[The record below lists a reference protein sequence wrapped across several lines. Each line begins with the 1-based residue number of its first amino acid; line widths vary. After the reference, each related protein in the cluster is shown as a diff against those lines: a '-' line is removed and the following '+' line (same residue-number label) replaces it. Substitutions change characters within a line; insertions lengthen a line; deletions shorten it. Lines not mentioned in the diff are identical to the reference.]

1 MTELKVFFIFLLGHV
16 GIWMTQAQG
25 NVSLN
30 PSSAPSFLP
39 SLFSSTFSTV
49 APTLRS
55 SSSPT
60 DTPTLRPSP
69 APTTIPSETPTEPLV
84 CEEDWMLIITADSDL
99 FEVGSEAIKQWE
111 QIQSTFTMTY
121 YNVDKNLAEDES
133 EVEIFEMTTSYAYH
147 VTLERE
153 SPSRARHLQ
162 AGLTRD
168 GLVCE
173 IISASNDSNDSSV
186 SRSLQA
192 SVQYFIYIYFSACLR
207 YRIEDE
213 SSILRAGDILSY
225 PLAGR
230 LGRLEYTDSLKSN
243 TLFQDAISVSR
254 MQKQKVPDTPSESP
268 SGSPTLVP
276 STQPTFTYLTADD
289 TWEALINSIMITS
302 CAAIM
307 LLTIFEICRR
317 QPIVADVFDRRRSTK
332 PYSTPPPLMKQT
344 YYEWLRVNTSPGY
357 TVWAREEARKES
369 NANVQYGLRG
379 LDPPQCA
386 PEFTEEVGLT
396 IHVLILIFVIA
407 KVFLFREYQ
416 EKMKKVIAVMICLI
430 GQIMMKKVVGC
441 KIVI

>member
-1 MTELKVFFIFLLGHV
+1 MRAYLTLQPMSRCQMTELKVFFIFLLGHV

-39 SLFSSTFSTV
+39 SRFPSTFSTV
-49 APTLRS
+49 VPTLRS

-60 DTPTLRPSP
+60 DTPTLRPSSSPTITPTLRPSP

-243 TLFQDAISVSR
+243 NLFQDAISVSR
-254 MQKQKVPDTPSESP
+254 MQKQKVPDTQVKVHP
-268 SGSPTLVP
+268 
-276 STQPTFTYLTADD
+276 A
-289 TWEALINSIMITS
+289 
-302 CAAIM
+302 
-307 LLTIFEICRR
+307 
-317 QPIVADVFDRRRSTK
+317 
-332 PYSTPPPLMKQT
+332 
-344 YYEWLRVNTSPGY
+344 
-357 TVWAREEARKES
+357 
-369 NANVQYGLRG
+369 VQL
-379 LDPPQCA
+379 
-386 PEFTEEVGLT
+386 
-396 IHVLILIFVIA
+396 
-407 KVFLFREYQ
+407 
-416 EKMKKVIAVMICLI
+416 
-430 GQIMMKKVVGC
+430 
-441 KIVI
+441 